1 MPATNGQGASR
12 RAFPEGVY
20 CPVVTPFTQAEE
32 LDVPALQ
39 RLVTRIANAGVGITL
54 LGTNGEASHLSDD
67 ERVTAIKAT
76 REALDEAGLRDTPI
90 LVGTGTG
97 SAKETVKLCNQA
109 YDAGA
114 DYTIVIFPG
123 YFSFALGKN
132 RAAIKEY
139 FMKVLDGSKLPV
151 MIYNFPG
158 AASGIDLDSDF
169 IIELAEHP
177 NCFGTKLTCAGIG
190 KGTRI
195 AAHTQSKEYTS
206 RHGGPF
212 YVLPGFT
219 DYLLPAIVSGHNGC
233 ITGTGN
239 IIPKTVN
246 KLFKLSKKFV
256 EEGDME
262 AFKEA
267 QKLQAI
273 VARADWCMIKA
284 GIGGT
289 KYALD
294 AHIEKGLGGHTRS
307 PVPAADDA
315 IKKIV
320 DEGLQESLA
329 IEKGL

>member
-1 MPATNGQGASR
+1 MPGATNGAAR
-12 RAFPEGVY
+12 RPFPKGVH
-20 CPVVTPFTQAEE
+20 CPIVTPFTKEQEI
-32 LDVPALQ
+32 DFPALKK
-39 RLVTRIANAGVGITL
+39 LVTRTAQAGMGITL
-54 LGTNGEASHLSDD
+54 LGTNGEASHLGDD
-67 ERVTAIKAT
+67 ERVAAIKAT
-76 REALDEAGLRDTPI
+76 REALDEAGFKDNAI

-97 SAKETVKLCNQA
+97 SARETIKLTNQA

-114 DYTIVIFPG
+114 DYSIVIFPG
-123 YFSFALGKN
+123 YFAFAMGKN
-132 RAAIKEY
+132 RAALKEY
-139 FMKVLDGSKLPV
+139 FIQVLDNSKLPI

-169 IIELAEHP
+169 IIELSEHP

-195 AAHTQSKEYTS
+195 AAHVQTKEYLS

-212 YVLPGFT
+212 AVLPGFT
-219 DYLLPAIVSGHNGC
+219 DYLLPAIVSGHTGC

-239 IIPKTVN
+239 VIPKTIV
-246 KLFKLSKKFV
+246 KLYNLSAKFA
-256 EEGDME
+256 ETGDLE

-267 QKLQAI
+267 QKLQQI
-273 VARADWCMIKA
+273 VSRADWCIIKA

-294 AHIEKGLGGHTRS
+294 AHVEKGLGGYTRS

-315 IKKIV
+315 VKKMV
-320 DEGLQESLA
+320 DEGMQESLA
-329 IEKGL
+329 IERSL